1 MQDDNPLTIFLMYQ
15 VRAIKYFC
23 TDDQRFFSTPTFFC
37 AIPYLLSEWRLPLKN
52 KRGADMMNNT
62 KKKVMALATAGL
74 IVFSTT
80 TAFANE
86 GSEDLGLEVVTE
98 TNTNVDTELENTTN
112 EENEVATEEPAV
124 LPGSIFYF
132 VKTAFEKIR
141 LALTFEDAKEAELLA
156 TYAQERLK
164 EAEALFKDGQEDK
177 ALQTIYDALKNLQ
190 NADEMVD
197 EEKTDEESTETA
209 ELVTEESQDTQEP
222 ADTEETTT
230 DETNTVEETDSTE
243 SEEIIENE
251 KLDDVEKLISQNIIA
266 LKAALEKVKN
276 PAAKVALQRNIE
288 KSYAKLARKME
299 KIAEKKKE
307 LEASKDFVPV
317 KAESNVKVEAKENVK
332 AEIKAKVEAE
342 MKAKAE
348 AKAIAEVKAKSE
360 AKTESSEVVEAP
372 KVQTLKNKQTE
383 AKQKIKDMKDEHKSN
398 VQHIKNEIKEV
409 KKQVKQDVNIGKKVE
424 KIENKLEKHIPVK
437 IEKKNFDNKGSF
449 HQENNWNQQGR

>member
-1 MQDDNPLTIFLMYQ
+1 
-15 VRAIKYFC
+15 
-23 TDDQRFFSTPTFFC
+23 
-37 AIPYLLSEWRLPLKN
+37 
-52 KRGADMMNNT
+52 MMNNT

-98 TNTNVDTELENTTN
+98 TNTNVDTELENITN

-177 ALQTIYDALKNLQ
+177 ALQTIYDALKNLE

-197 EEKTDEESTETA
+197 EEKTDEESRETA
-209 ELVTEESQDTQEP
+209 EPVTEESQDTQEP
-222 ADTEETTT
+222 ADTEETTN
-230 DETNTVEETDSTE
+230 DETNKETDSTE
-243 SEEIIENE
+243 SEEITEDE
-251 KLDDVEKLISQNIIA
+251 KLDDVEKVISQNIIA

-317 KAESNVKVEAKENVK
+317 EVKAESNVKVEAKEKVK
-332 AEIKAKVEAE
+332 AE

-348 AKAIAEVKAKSE
+348 AKAIAEAKAKAE
-360 AKTESSEVVEAP
+360 ASVVVEAQ
-372 KVQTLKNKQTE
+372 KVQPLKNKQTE
-383 AKQKIKDMKDEHKSN
+383 TKQKIKDMKNEHKSN
-398 VQHIKNEIKEV
+398 VKQIKNEIKEV
-409 KKQVKQDVNIGKKVE
+409 KKQVKQDVNIDKKVE

-449 HQENNWNQQGR
+449 HQENNWNHQGR